1 MDEPILVRVYDVGFG
16 DCIYVR
22 IPDGDGRFHL
32 LIDCGTSGSTK
43 VLEAALGDVR
53 EMLPLE
59 DGKRR
64 LDLLVVTHPHADHIS
79 GFNPNWFE
87 GIQIRRIWL
96 SVFMNSAHPEAKK
109 ALAFQAM
116 AGRQAKA
123 LLGRGLALAP
133 GMEALLEMCAW
144 NVRNETALPA
154 LREGLAQS
162 SSIYPRYPLYVA
174 RDLTGTPAADRRQE
188 YDLDLDQGITRF
200 RGFREPGTCLQV
212 LAPEWDI
219 DKYYLGRGSFA
230 GSALVDQHLLCTE
243 AYGASAET
251 PGRAEPSAVAGE
263 GAPAAPA
270 PRPGNISDQDF
281 RLLRNRLLYAG
292 LAFSQEDKALKNNTS
307 VVLLLEWRG
316 RRLLFAGDA
325 EWQGAGVE
333 EERRNST
340 WDVMLHIPEVRQHL
354 LQPLHFLK
362 VAHHGSH
369 NGTPFL
375 KGGKAQVL
383 EKILSPDRSQVAVST
398 VTGVH
403 GEDMPVPYA
412 PLLEA
417 LGRLAANKRRY
428 PHAPEPELRNVDQP
442 QRTDLE
448 PPVPGKQ
455 VRYTEVTLEGADG

>member
-1 MDEPILVRVYDVGFG
+1 MDEPILIRVYDVGFG

-59 DGKRR
+59 DGKRW
-64 LDLLVVTHPHADHIS
+64 LDLLVITHPHADHIS
-79 GFNPNWFE
+79 GFNPDWFE

-96 SVFMNSAHPEAKK
+96 SVFMNSGHPEAKK

-116 AGRQAKA
+116 AARQAQA

-133 GMEALLEMCAW
+133 GMQASLEMCAW
-144 NVRNETALPA
+144 NVRNDTALPA

-188 YDLDLDQGITRF
+188 YELDLDQGFTRF
-200 RGFREPGTCLQV
+200 RGFHEPGTCLQV

-230 GSALVDQHLLCTE
+230 GSSLVDQNLLSTE
-243 AYGASAET
+243 AYGASTEV
-251 PGRAEPSAVAGE
+251 PGWTEPPAAPGE
-263 GAPAAPA
+263 GASAAPV

-292 LAFSQEDKALKNNTS
+292 LAFSQEDNALKNNTS

-325 EWQGAGVE
+325 EWEGTEVKE
-333 EERRNST
+333 SHRNGT
-340 WDVMLHIPEVRQHL
+340 WDVMLSIPKVREVL
-354 LQPLHFLK
+354 LQPLDFFK

-369 NGTPFL
+369 NGTPFREGEE
-375 KGGKAQVL
+375 KQPEL
-383 EKILSPDRSQVAVST
+383 EKMLSADRTQVVVST
-398 VTGVH
+398 AFGAKPAK
-403 GEDMPVPYA
+403 DFPVPYPA
-412 PLLEA
+412 LLKD
-417 LGRLAANKRRY
+417 LGTRAANKRPY
-428 PHAPEPELRNVDQP
+428 PHAPEAKLQEVDQP

-448 PPVPGKQ
+448 PPVAGKT
-455 VRYTEVTLEGADG
+455 VRYVEVPIPAV